1 MKNLKPFFSV
11 VIPTYNRAD
20 KLKVTLQSVI
30 DQSFTDFEIL
40 VVDDGSTDHT
50 KAVIDTFQDGR
61 INYFWIKNSGGPA
74 TPRNYGIDIAR
85 GDWVCFLD
93 ADDIWY
99 SDKLKSVNEVISNE
113 SSMHVICHNEIMHHK
128 GANKKSLLRY
138 GPYQD
143 DFYRIMLKSGN
154 RVSTSATVVSRTFL
168 NQHILRFN
176 QSPEYVI
183 VEDYDLWLRI
193 ALNGGKFYFIDDPL
207 GEYIIEDDN
216 ISSNAKRLKKNSWT
230 LIKDHVYFVQNFEA
244 DKDMLFRYIKAMH
257 LIAEAKTMLLEGDC
271 LSSIRLVF
279 DAFKNSPAGV
289 MGYVSLRVQRLLGGL
304 I

>member
-30 DQSFTDFEIL
+30 VQSFTDFEIL

-50 KAVIDTFQDGR
+50 KAVIDTFQDDR
-61 INYFWIKNSGGPA
+61 INYFWMRNSGGPA
-74 TPRNYGIDIAR
+74 TPRNYGIDMAQ

-99 SDKLKSVNEVISNE
+99 SDKLKLVYEVISNE
-113 SSMHVICHNEIMHHK
+113 SSMHIICHNEIMHDIRS
-128 GANKKSLLRY
+128 NKKSLLKY

-154 RVSTSATVVSRTFL
+154 RLSTSATVVNRIFL
-168 NQHILRFN
+168 NQHNLRFN
-176 QSPEYVI
+176 QSPHYVI

-193 ALNGGKFYFIDDPL
+193 AHNGGKFYFIDDPL

-216 ISSNAKRLKKNSWT
+216 ISSNAIKLRNNSQI
-230 LIKDHVYFVQNFEA
+230 LIKDHVYFVQNFEN
-244 DKDMLFRYIKAMH
+244 DKDMLFRYINATQI
-257 LIAEAKTMLLEGDC
+257 IAEAKTMMFMGHF
-271 LSSIRLVF
+271 LSCIKLVF
-279 DAFKNSPAGV
+279 DAFKKSPAGV
-289 MGYVSLRVQRLLGGL
+289 MGYISMRARKLLGR
-304 I
+304 